1 VTRKIA
7 KYINVLVLIRDMT
20 HKYLFAYNN
29 GIYNDSEAYREI
41 ESIKDSDITRA
52 VVFGGSS
59 ENFIGSIFAI
69 PHLYLES
76 KNEIKEDRIYR
87 NLRIYENLINLC
99 TGKLLVVGNSV
110 EISSKD
116 SFEDIMQRLGAPIE
130 IYNQPGIQT
139 AGLVRDYEAF
149 HLLQASVHWFN
160 RMDDK
165 DMKRAEQALQTFVV
179 AEEMGTLVN
188 PHTKDTVRASLYL
201 SAINQL
207 ADDPIECT
215 EYHVDHCE
223 VCGKDNISHQSV
235 GHVGQIEKL
244 LRDNFTGDNVEFG
257 VKFIKKSYHRVRSP
271 FLHDGKL
278 SGNEKDGQWSSPTA
292 LQFEE
297 DLANYISTSRRLIQL
312 FMQNSALGGRLI
324 G

>member
-1 VTRKIA
+1 MNRIK
-7 KYINVLVLIRDMT
+7 NMT

-41 ESIKDSDITRA
+41 EPIKDSDITRA
-52 VVFGGSS
+52 VVFGGSTS
-59 ENFIGSIFAI
+59 QFNGSSFAI
-69 PHLYLES
+69 PYLYLES

-87 NLRIYENLINLC
+87 NLRLYENLINLC
-99 TGKLLVVGNSV
+99 TGKLLVTSV
-110 EISSKD
+110 PMEIND
-116 SFEDIMQRLGAPIE
+116 DHSFEEIMQGFAIPVE
-130 IYNQPGIQT
+130 VYNQSGIQT

-160 RMDDK
+160 RMDDQ
-165 DMKRAEQALQTFVV
+165 DMKRVEQALQTFVV
-179 AEEMGTLVN
+179 AEEIGTLVN
-188 PHTKDTVRASLYL
+188 PHTKGTVRASLYL

-215 EYHVDHCE
+215 EYRIDHCD
-223 VCGKDNISHQSV
+223 VCGKNNIRHQSV

-244 LRDNFTGDNVEFG
+244 LRDNFTGDNVERG

-278 SGNEKDGQWSSPTA
+278 SGNERDSQWSSPTA

-297 DLANYISTSRRLIQL
+297 DLANYAGTARRLIQL
-312 FMQNSALGGRLI
+312 FMQNSALGGRPAVNGKL
-324 G
+324 

>member
-1 VTRKIA
+1 
-7 KYINVLVLIRDMT
+7 MT
-20 HKYLFAYNN
+20 YKYLFAYNS
-29 GIYNDSEAYREI
+29 GIFNDSEAYREI
-41 ESIKDSDITRA
+41 EPIKDSDINRA

-59 ENFIGSIFAI
+59 SKLMDSRFAI
-69 PHLYLES
+69 PYLYLES
-76 KNEIKEDRIYR
+76 KSEIKEDRIYR
-87 NLRIYENLINLC
+87 NLRLYENLINLC
-99 TGKLLVVGNSV
+99 TGKLLVVGTPVEVNKKHSLEEIVQEFGAPV
-110 EISSKD
+110 EIYS
-116 SFEDIMQRLGAPIE
+116 
-130 IYNQPGIQT
+130 QPGVQT

-160 RMDDK
+160 RMDDQN
-165 DMKRAEQALQTFVV
+165 MKRAEQALQTFVV
-179 AEEMGTLVN
+179 AEEIGTLIN
-188 PHTKDTVRASLYL
+188 PHTKGTVRASLYL

-215 EYHVDHCE
+215 EHRIDHCD
-223 VCGKDNISHQSV
+223 VCGKDNIRHQSV

-278 SGNEKDGQWSSPTA
+278 SGNERDSQWSSPTA

-297 DLANYISTSRRLIQL
+297 DLANYAGTARRLIQL
-312 FMQNSALGGRLI
+312 FMQNSALGGRPAINGKL
-324 G
+324 